1 MNCPRCNAQL
11 EEGVRFCTA
20 CGSPVAQPE
29 PVQVEQPQYQQPQY
43 QQPQY
48 QQPQYQQPQY
58 QQPQYQQPQYQQPQY
73 QQPQY
78 QQPMY
83 QTRPDV
89 SKKEYLTQHAPDEV
103 RRNAKLVPIIMLV
116 AVALIIGSIIASFAV
131 PIFEIPVISMAMTLA
146 EADPQE
152 LIGELDEQLYD
163 LEISYERSKQF
174 MTPDEQED
182 AERLMDA
189 LAKLVDNF
197 SVLSVR
203 SAMNVVEDVNAT
215 RGLGIDTFELESINA
230 LITGIMTVVI
240 GLFALPVLFVVLGG
254 LLKNTPLTVIG
265 MVLTFFTQLP
275 LCAFL
280 WVALTL
286 VALIVQTVFCTKVNG
301 PYKNFKRGI
310 A

>member
-1 MNCPRCNAQL
+1 
-11 EEGVRFCTA
+11 
-20 CGSPVAQPE
+20 
-29 PVQVEQPQYQQPQY
+29 
-43 QQPQY
+43 
-48 QQPQYQQPQY
+48 
-58 QQPQYQQPQYQQPQY
+58 
-73 QQPQY
+73 
-78 QQPMY
+78 MY

>member
-1 MNCPRCNAQL
+1 MNCPKCNAQL
-11 EEGVRFCTA
+11 EEGVRFCTV

-29 PVQVEQPQYQQPQY
+29 QAQPEQPQYQQPQY

-73 QQPQY
+73 QP
-78 QQPMY
+78 
-83 QTRPDV
+83 RSEV

-116 AVALIIGSIIASFAV
+116 AVALIVGSIIASFAI
-131 PIFEIPVISMAMTLA
+131 PIFEIPFISMALTLA

-152 LIGELDEQLYD
+152 LTSELDEQLYD
-163 LEISYERSKQF
+163 LETSYESSKQY
-174 MTPDEQED
+174 MTAEEQKD

-189 LAKLVDNF
+189 LAEVVDNF

-203 SAMNVVEDVNAT
+203 GAMDVVEDVNKN
-215 RGLGIDTFELESINA
+215 RDLGIDTFALESVNA

-275 LCAFL
+275 LCPFL

-286 VALIVQTVFCTKVNG
+286 AALIVQTVFSSCSMLTSLI
-301 PYKNFKRGI
+301 YRMR
-310 A
+310 